1 MMVSTIIRSSWCH
14 FRNGCLRLINFL
26 LQHWWSY
33 PLLLT
38 TATTTTVNDKESG
51 SLVLSSFLDEQIQR
65 AKKQASKQTN
75 NKTITWLLIPNNAY
89 TNYASLFFGRTC
101 CRSWCVSSHQV
112 MLRQWVKKVRLAFIF
127 IVNVVSGS
135 VAIAVAVVCCIVP
148 VVCCCS
154 L

>member
-65 AKKQASKQTN
+65 AKKQANKQQNNNMASYSKQRIH
-75 NKTITWLLIPNNAY
+75 KLRLSFFWPYVLPQLVCVV
-89 TNYASLFFGRTC
+89 ASSNVASMGKKSAAGIHFHRQ
-101 CRSWCVSSHQV
+101 CRK
-112 MLRQWVKKVRLAFIF
+112 R
-127 IVNVVSGS
+127 
-135 VAIAVAVVCCIVP
+135 
-148 VVCCCS
+148 
-154 L
+154 